1 MNEHEVFLKVVDI
14 LEEIGGIR
22 VEDTSKTLVDD
33 LAMDSFRLVT
43 LLVMI
48 EDAFEIE
55 LEESDM
61 DPFRLV
67 SVKDVIDLVSE
78 YVRRSSRYQPLV

>member
-14 LEEIGGIR
+14 LEEIGGTR

-33 LAMDSFRLVT
+33 LAMDSLRLVT

-78 YVRRSSRYQPLV
+78 YVRRSSQYQPLA